1 MVGVGVGIQR
11 TYLLNVVKEE
21 NSDLFEDTQSNF
33 DLWKDKSCQPL
44 NIYVINVS

>member
-33 DLWKDKSCQPL
+33 DLWKDKFCQPL